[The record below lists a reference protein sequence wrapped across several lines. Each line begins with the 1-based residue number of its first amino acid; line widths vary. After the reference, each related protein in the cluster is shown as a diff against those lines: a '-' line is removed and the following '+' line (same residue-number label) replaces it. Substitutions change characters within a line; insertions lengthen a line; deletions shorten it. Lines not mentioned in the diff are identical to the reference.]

1 MEKNERTVKE
11 VIADTAAE
19 AAEGVHDAIRK
30 ADEVISGRIETIDLD
45 ETRHIIISRTADFID
60 AASPHAERVVKAVGT
75 GASRVGTAL
84 AKGARSALRQFDA
97 AARKHRKSKTG
108 YFEILMVN
116 SPNERTFTL
125 DGKLLYFTKTNMI
138 GKEVFYDWDGNE
150 IGYVSCKRGSLLKRS
165 SAELVLFG
173 RDGGEVIPTGKGPYK
188 FQYKNCY
195 IRAGKHDNVSV
206 ECEKEILAYT
216 AVRKQ
221 GGRIIYIRNPEFGDE
236 MIMTIAAVLK
246 CINS

>member
-1 MEKNERTVKE
+1 MEKKENNTVTE
-11 VIADTAAE
+11 TIVTAAKE
-19 AAEGVHDAIRK
+19 AAGGIQEAIQK
-30 ADEVISGRIETIDLD
+30 AD
-45 ETRHIIISRTADFID
+45 DFID

-75 GASRVGTAL
+75 GASRLGDAL
-84 AKGARSALRQFDA
+84 AKSAKSALRQIDKA
-97 AARKHRKSKTG
+97 TEQHRKSKTG
-108 YFEILMVN
+108 YYEILMVN

-125 DGKLLYFTKTNMI
+125 DGKLLYSTQTNMI
-138 GKEVFYDWDGNE
+138 GKEVFYDWDDNE
-150 IGYVSCKRGSLLKRS
+150 IGYVTCKKASLLKRC
-165 SAELVLFG
+165 SAEVFLFR
-173 RDGGEVIPTGKGPYK
+173 RDGGMITPSGKAPYK
-188 FQYKNCY
+188 FQYKNCF
-195 IRAGKHDNVSV
+195 IRVGKQDNVSV